1 MSLKN
6 YTDGMDDAKGELGE
20 RSTFAL
26 EHSTGEDTL
35 SGMTMTGKFVPVS
48 LTDTNPINTTAT
60 HPMEGDPESQ
70 ELPDEG
76 SGAGKEIRPNKKY

>member
-1 MSLKN
+1 MALKS

-26 EHSTGEDTL
+26 EHSVDQAAL
-35 SGMTMTGKFVPVS
+35 SGHEATGKFIEVS
-48 LTDTNPINTTAT
+48 LSETNPINTTAT
-60 HPMEGDPESQ
+60 HPMEGDSEAV

-76 SGAGKEIRPNKKY
+76 SGSGKQIKPSRK